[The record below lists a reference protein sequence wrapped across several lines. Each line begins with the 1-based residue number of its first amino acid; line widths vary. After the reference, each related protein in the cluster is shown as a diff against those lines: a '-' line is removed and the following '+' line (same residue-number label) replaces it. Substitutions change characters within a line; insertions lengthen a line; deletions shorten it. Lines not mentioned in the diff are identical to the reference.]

1 MPLQNPLPMLSL
13 YFIYLG
19 EAWSNGILSYDP
31 KRIFNNNAYQFGDAV
46 KVSNASKFIQIL
58 LLLTAKNNPLSE
70 QKLMDKKE
78 DLIIIKTKI
87 DVSYQF

>member
-1 MPLQNPLPMLSL
+1 MN
-13 YFIYLG
+13 
-19 EAWSNGILSYDP
+19 NGILSYDP
-31 KRIFNNNAYQFGDAV
+31 KRIFNSNAYQSGNAV
-46 KVSNASKFIQIL
+46 MVGNACEFILIL
-58 LLLTAKNNPLSE
+58 LALTAKNNPLSE